1 MEQVGE
7 EEGDGRKKR
16 KMRGCFGD
24 RFRCDGSV
32 RSLRDGVMNCFNVVM
47 DMVTSII
54 ITSSF
59 PSMLILD
66 AD

>member
-1 MEQVGE
+1 M
-7 EEGDGRKKR
+7 R

-32 RSLRDGVMNCFNVVM
+32 RSLRCDGVMNCFNVVT
-47 DMVTSII
+47 DMVTSIFM
-54 ITSSF
+54 TSSF
-59 PSMLILD
+59 PSMLVLD